1 MRAPIND
8 LHVSNM
14 ITYASLAAGLAAVAA
29 SGAAGR
35 PGLAPAM
42 LAVAALADTFDGR
55 FAKRFTRTDRQART
69 GAETD
74 NLADAIVFGLVPVVV
89 VGEIVPPPDGFRA
102 LAWWSAAFL
111 YLLAVV
117 VRLGFF
123 AVEAD
128 QKRFVGLPTP
138 AAALIWSTVLIGSP
152 STGACAGVFAA
163 CAAAMVW
170 PVAIPRPRGAGLAL
184 FALWAAGLVAWHLAR

>member
-29 SGAAGR
+29 SGAAGS
-35 PGLAPAM
+35 PGLAPAL

-55 FAKRFTRTDRQART
+55 FARRFTRTDRQART

-89 VGEIVPPPDGFRA
+89 VGGIIPPPDGVRA

-123 AVEAD
+123 AVEGD
-128 QKRFVGLPTP
+128 EKRFVGLPTP
-138 AAALIWSTVLIGSP
+138 AAALIWSTVLIWSP
-152 STGACAGVFAA
+152 SAGVCAGVFVT
-163 CAAAMVW
+163 CAAAMVS

-184 FALWAAGLVAWHLAR
+184 FAVWAAGLVAWHLAG